1 MSERLLIINSA
12 EPDDFR
18 FTDPLQQIL
27 SVCKISEELHHWT
40 EFKGIEQID
49 EYEGVIISASPRG
62 DNDNFDERLS
72 AFRWLKTFKKPVFGI
87 CAGHQLTAVTFG
99 SRLIKDV
106 EAEEGKVKV
115 RILKEDPIFLGMKE
129 ELDTEQHHNDSVS
142 LPLDFDLL
150 ASSEKCTVQA
160 VKHNSFPIYTVQW
173 HAEQSNPEMVLNFVR
188 IVLGE
193 HWAVSSRP

>member
-40 EFKGIEQID
+40 EFKDIEQID
-49 EYEGVIISASPRG
+49 EYDGVIISASPRG

-72 AFRWLKTFKKPVFGI
+72 AFHWLKNYKKPVFGI
-87 CAGHQLTAVTFG
+87 CAGHQLTAVIFG

-129 ELDTEQHHNDSVS
+129 EIEAEQHHNDSVS
-142 LPLDFDLL
+142 MPADFDLL

-160 VKHNSFPIYTVQW
+160 IKHSSRPIYAVQW

-193 HWAVSSRP
+193 E